1 MAGAVTGEGSQPD
14 CLGSNPRSSH
24 QLHESASAV
33 VSSAGNEEG
42 GGAQYKSDVR
52 IKSVSVLFPVFPVKR
67 VQQMLGV
74 ARQPSDNRC

>member
-42 GGAQYKSDVR
+42 GSAQYESDVR
-52 IKSVSVLFPVFPVKR
+52 IKSVSVYVPCVPCETCVANA
-67 VQQMLGV
+67 V
-74 ARQPSDNRC
+74 ARQPSDDRC